1 MIRDF
6 LDFQRRY
13 WWVSAL
19 IIVASGIAATLLSG
33 LIFAWIPLAS
43 RPAQVLRGRE

>member
-1 MIRDF
+1 MRFVMEADYTF
-6 LDFQRRY
+6 EP
-13 WWVSAL
+13 VSAL